1 MKMTITKDKAREA
14 TNTVI
19 ANREIR
25 AQKDAENYIT
35 AVLETA
41 ISRAADKGGESLGV
55 HIPATIEDDLV
66 LAILREN
73 GFTVTSPRGKHYYKI
88 SW

>member
-1 MKMTITKDKAREA
+1 MTKEKAREVA
-14 TNTVI
+14 NTVI
-19 ANREIR
+19 ANRETR
-25 AQKDAENYIT
+25 AQKDAENYIV

-41 ISRAADKGGESLGV
+41 ISRAAGQGRERLGV

>member
-1 MKMTITKDKAREA
+1 MKMMITKDNAREVA
-14 TNTVI
+14 DMVI
-19 ANREIR
+19 ANKTAR
-25 AQKDAENYIT
+25 AQKDAENYVT
-35 AVLETA
+35 AVLESA
-41 ISRAADKGGESLGV
+41 ILSAAEHGCESLGV

-73 GFTVTSPRGKHYYKI
+73 DFTVSNARGNHYYKI